1 MENMDLLKQFYLFKD
16 LAASEMKIILKS
28 VKTESHVA
36 GNEIFSQGESA
47 KALYIIKKGSIK
59 IQQTTE
65 KGDAV
70 EVARLGKDSHFGEM
84 SFLDGEA
91 RSATATSL
99 EASEVVRIDYDIL
112 SEIIINHPGIAAHFY
127 RQFSIFL
134 CGRLRVTTKDLSF
147 SRSKILS
154 HF

>member
-1 MENMDLLKQFYLFKD
+1 MENLEILKQFYLFKD
-16 LAASEMKIILKS
+16 LAAPELKVILKA
-28 VKTESHVA
+28 VKLEPHVA
-36 GNEIFSQGESA
+36 GDEIFSQGESA
-47 KALYIIKKGSIK
+47 RALYIIKKGSIR

-65 KGDAV
+65 KGDSV

-84 SFLDGEA
+84 SFLDGEP
-91 RSATATSL
+91 RSATATAL
-99 EASEVVRIDYDIL
+99 EASEVVRVDYDKL
-112 SEIIINHPGIAAHFY
+112 SEIMIENPGIAAHFY